1 MAESEARD
9 WVEDLHWQAGSMR
22 FWEKEIHVWVGSMRF

>member
-1 MAESEARD
+1 MTESEARD
-9 WVEDLHWQAGSMR
+9 WVEDLHWQARSMR